1 MHTFA
6 ASAAVCRV
14 SSCLR
19 PWRAALLIA
28 LALLGLAGTPAHA
41 ANDTATAQNTSQGAD
56 ISQLRQQSLML
67 MRLADAYQAAD
78 AEGQAQLLP
87 QMLSLAQSR
96 AIVLERLSEQAPA
109 AVLSSALPVWAHH
122 ALPEDVAAL
131 VEQSLTQEGELE
143 VSYEDYPDGHHV
155 LRQVLLTPAGERLSL
170 KFADQAPSVPSGSQ
184 VKVHGW
190 RIADK
195 LVLQQADLQTLALN
209 GTGTTGATVQA
220 NTFGEQKTLVM
231 LVNFQDAPGNQP
243 WTLEQANSL
252 VFDSVNRYYQEDS
265 YQQTWLSGDVVG
277 WFTLALDSTSCDSTA
292 IAQQADAAASQA
304 GVVLANYAH
313 KIYLFPTVSSC
324 GWSGLG
330 TVGGRPS
337 RSWINGAFSLQTVGH
352 ELGHNLGLYHAHSL
366 ECGTSALGN
375 SCQSS
380 EYGDRNDIMGN
391 VAAGHMSAFQKQQ
404 LGWLDYGNSPSTTLV
419 TADGTYLL
427 TPYEQDDG
435 GSKALMIP
443 AGTDAVSGQPQYY
456 YLEYRQAL
464 GVDSFLAGNSNVLN
478 GVVVRTAVA
487 GDLNSSYLLDMT
499 PASSSIAYYDWQDYA
514 LPSGRSHVDETRGVT
529 ITTDWTDGQQASVTV
544 TLGSV
549 SCQAARPSLSLT
561 PAQGPWV
568 AAGSQVSYQLTLTNQ
583 DNSACGSS
591 QFDLQAQLPSGW
603 VASFDQSS
611 LTLAP
616 GASASATLTVSS
628 ASGAQDGY
636 YDIRLLVSDG
646 SETLHQQTGLVT
658 YVVSNPVNSAPL
670 AVNDS
675 LSVASGVSGSLNV
688 LANDSDPEGK
698 TLTLVA
704 VSQPAH
710 GTVSFSADGTL
721 TYKSSKRYSGS
732 DSLSYQISDGQLTA
746 VATVTINVGTST
758 STSDGS
764 STTTTGGKGRK

>member
-6 ASAAVCRV
+6 ATAAVCRV
-14 SSCLR
+14 SACLR
-19 PWRAALLIA
+19 PWRAALLTA
-28 LALLGLAGTPAHA
+28 LALLGLAGTPAQA
-41 ANDTATAQNTSQGAD
+41 ASDTAATLSANQGSG
-56 ISQLRQQSLML
+56 IGQLRQQSLAL
-67 MRLADAYQAAD
+67 ARLAEAYQAAD
-78 AEGQAQLLP
+78 ADAQAALLAQLQSLAESRAQLL
-87 QMLSLAQSR
+87 A
-96 AIVLERLSEQAPA
+96 RLSEQAPA
-109 AVLSSALPVWAHH
+109 AVLSSTLPAWARNALPT
-122 ALPEDVAAL
+122 EVAAL
-131 VEQSLTQEGELE
+131 VEESQTQEGELE

-155 LRQVLLTPAGERLSL
+155 LRQVLKTPAGERLTL
-170 KFADQAPSVPSGSQ
+170 KFADQAPSVPAGSQ
-184 VKVHGW
+184 VKVQGW
-190 RIADK
+190 RVADK
-195 LVLQQADLQTLALN
+195 LVLQGADLQTLALN

-243 WTLEQANSL
+243 WTLDQANSL
-252 VFDSVNRYYQEDS
+252 VFDTVNQYYQDDS

-292 IAQQADAAASQA
+292 IAQQADAAATQA
-304 GVVLANYAH
+304 GVVLADYAH
-313 KIYLFPTVSSC
+313 KVYLFPTVSSC

-330 TVGGRPS
+330 TVGGSPS
-337 RSWINGAFSLQTVGH
+337 RSWINGSFTLQTVGH

-366 ECGTSALGN
+366 ECGTSALGSN
-375 SCQSS
+375 CQSS

-427 TPYEQDDG
+427 TPYELDDG

-464 GVDSFLAGNSNVLN
+464 GADSFLAGNSNVLN

-499 PASSSIAYYDWQDYA
+499 PASNSIAYYDWQDYA
-514 LPSGRSHVDETRGVT
+514 LPSGRSYVDETRGVT

-549 SCQAARPSLSLT
+549 SCQAARPTLSLT

-583 DNSACGSS
+583 DSSACGSS

-603 VASFDQSS
+603 VASFDKSS
-611 LTLAP
+611 LTMAP
-616 GASASATLTVSS
+616 GDSASATLTVSS

-636 YDIRLLVSDG
+636 YDISLQVSEG
-646 SETLHQQTGLVT
+646 AETLHQQTGLVT

-675 LSVASGVSGSLNV
+675 LSVSSGVSGSLNV
-688 LANDSDPEGK
+688 LANDSDPEGQ

-710 GTVSFSADGTL
+710 GTVSFNADGTL

-746 VATVTINVGTST
+746 VATVTIQVGT

-764 STTTTGGKGRK
+764 TSTSTGGGKGRK